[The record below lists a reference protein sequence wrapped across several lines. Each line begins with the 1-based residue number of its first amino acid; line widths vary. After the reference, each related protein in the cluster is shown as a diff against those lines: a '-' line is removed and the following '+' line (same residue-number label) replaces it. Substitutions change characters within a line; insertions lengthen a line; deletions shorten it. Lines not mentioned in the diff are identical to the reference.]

1 MRVILR
7 LQTNTIESEVALDG
21 NYEISFG
28 RSNKSDQKIPDEFM
42 SNVHCKLVLTPPNLE
57 LIDLESKNG
66 TYLNGIRVEHADVF
80 IGDEIKAGTTKIS
93 LVPEKMDPNS
103 VSALTFPGS
112 NKDKVNRS
120 LQLDFTGAR
129 SSNQSYG
136 SHYPLEKK
144 PTFSSQKELEAR
156 KKAQSKIR
164 LSKQEI
170 KLRNKARATLSSTL
184 DLIILVFV
192 ISLPLIAINILFLYD
207 PFALRNYRVGI
218 TGAAECICFFSFYYF
233 NFYYSKFTVGEKM
246 SGIQDLYDD
255 QD

>member
-112 NKDKVNRS
+112 SKDKVNRS

-129 SSNQSYG
+129 TSNQSYG

-144 PTFSSQKELEAR
+144 PTFSSNKELEAR
-156 KKAQSKIR
+156 KKAQSKIKKKER
-164 LSKQEI
+164 I
-170 KLRNKARATLSSTL
+170 
-184 DLIILVFV
+184 
-192 ISLPLIAINILFLYD
+192 
-207 PFALRNYRVGI
+207 
-218 TGAAECICFFSFYYF
+218 
-233 NFYYSKFTVGEKM
+233 
-246 SGIQDLYDD
+246 
-255 QD
+255 